1 MQLIVRTDYSTIS
14 SKMNSSSRSKLLFA
28 TTAALFASP
37 ASCLLISD
45 PQHVVARQ
53 TLGRPSFVRLD
64 ASADRS
70 KYTELEKL
78 KAKRLSIRR
87 RRVSE
92 SAVEEPVNSNDD
104 VHQNRYASKSPET
117 IGLEYLYDAGE
128 ERHSDDLFHIILMPS

>member
-1 MQLIVRTDYSTIS
+1 MST
-14 SKMNSSSRSKLLFA
+14 SSRPRLLSAA
-28 TTAALFASP
+28 TVALFASP
-37 ASCLLISD
+37 ASSLLISD
-45 PQHVVARQ
+45 QQHHVARQ
-53 TLGRPSFVRLD
+53 TLGRPSFVPLD

-92 SAVEEPVNSNDD
+92 SALEEPVNSNDD
-104 VHQNRYASKSPET
+104 VHQNRHASKSPAT

-128 ERHSDDLFHIILMPS
+128 ERHSDDLFRIILMPS